1 MGFLDSIGNIFST
14 SSTNKT
20 NLKIAQMNNEF
31 NERMLQKQMDYN
43 TEMWEKENEY
53 NSASAQRQ
61 RLEDAGLNPYMMMDG
76 GSAGV
81 ASSVGGVTP
90 PTADQ
95 SGRQVAPQF
104 SGIDAQL
111 QSLLNYKEQQRVND
125 ANIDHVNADTR
136 LKAIEQLTTLMDAY
150 SNARTSTGKYLV
162 DIATADT
169 MNQLRDI
176 DFKNREADLKQKNV
190 NTLLMSKELAIF
202 DEKNRLLLSNQIEDI
217 LSKRAERNLTNQQCL
232 HEVEKLL
239 KTQAEAE
246 GIKINNDVL
255 KRSANA
261 LVEKN
266 IQDTLPSVGK
276 YGQNRGDWFGN
287 RKYGEYK

>member
-104 SGIDAQL
+104 SGIDSQL
-111 QSLLNYKEQQRVND
+111 QAYLNYEEQQRVND
-125 ANIDHVNADTR
+125 ANIKHVQAETR
-136 LKAIEQLTTLMDAY
+136 LSYMEQLTKLMDAF
-150 SNARTSTGKYLV
+150 SNARSSTGKYLV
-162 DIATADT
+162 DSAMANT
-169 MNQLRDI
+169 MNQVRDI
-176 DFKNREADLKQKNV
+176 DIKNKEADFQQKTV
-190 NTLLMSKELAIF
+190 NNLLLSKELAIF
-202 DEKNRLLLSNQIEDI
+202 DEKNRLQLSNQIAD
-217 LSKRAERNLTNQQCL
+217 T
-232 HEVEKLL
+232 LL
-239 KTQAEAE
+239 KNAQRGLTKQQTIHEIQRMLETTA
-246 GIKINNDVL
+246 KIQGLKISNDIAR
-255 KRSANA
+255 RSADFIVNKA
-261 LVEKN
+261 STEQWHSN
-266 IQDTLPSVGK
+266 PFS
-276 YGQNRGDWFGN
+276 WFF
-287 RKYGEYK
+287 EYIGR

>member
-1 MGFLDSIGNIFST
+1 MGLIDSIGNVFST
-14 SSTNKT
+14 ALTNSSNR
-20 NLKIAQMNNEF
+20 KIAQMNNEY

-111 QSLLNYKEQQRVND
+111 QSLLNYKEQQRVNN
-125 ANIDHVNADTR
+125 ANIDHIKADTR
-136 LKAIEQLTTLMDAY
+136 LAYIEQLTKLMDSF
-150 SNARTSTGKYLV
+150 SNARSSTGKYLV
-162 DIATADT
+162 DSAMADT
-169 MNQLRDI
+169 INQVRDI
-176 DFKNREADLKQKNV
+176 DIKSKEADLQQKTV
-190 NTLLMSKELAIF
+190 NNLLLSKELAIF
-202 DEKNRLLLSNQIEDI
+202 DEKNRLQLSNQIAD
-217 LSKRAERNLTNQQCL
+217 T
-232 HEVEKLL
+232 LL
-239 KTQAEAE
+239 KNAQRGLTKQQTIHEIQRMLETTAKIQ
-246 GIKINNDVL
+246 GIKISNDIA
-255 KRSANA
+255 KRSANFIVNKA
-261 LVEKN
+261 STEQWHN
-266 IQDTLPSVGK
+266 NPFS
-276 YGQNRGDWFGN
+276 WFFELIG
-287 RKYGEYK
+287 R

>member
-1 MGFLDSIGNIFST
+1 MGLLDTLGNVAST
-14 SSTNKT
+14 ALTNSSNR
-20 NLKIAQMNNEF
+20 KIAQMNNEF

-53 NSASAQRQ
+53 NTASAQRQ

-136 LKAIEQLTTLMDAY
+136 LKSIEQLTALMDAY

-162 DIATADT
+162 DTAMADT
-169 MNQLRDI
+169 INQVRDI
-176 DFKNREADLKQKNV
+176 DIKNKEADFQQKTV
-190 NTLLMSKELAIF
+190 NNLLLSKELAIF
-202 DEKNRLLLSNQIEDI
+202 DEKNRLQLSNQIAD
-217 LSKRAERNLTNQQCL
+217 T
-232 HEVEKLL
+232 LL
-239 KTQAEAE
+239 KTEHMKFTKQQRIHEIQKLIKTAAEIR
-246 GIKINNDVL
+246 GIKISNDVAQ
-255 KRSANA
+255 RSADA
-261 LVEKN
+261 IV
-266 IQDTLPSVGK
+266 
-276 YGQNRGDWFGN
+276 NRAYSESYSSMNPFGFLLHVLDN
-287 RKYGEYK
+287 N